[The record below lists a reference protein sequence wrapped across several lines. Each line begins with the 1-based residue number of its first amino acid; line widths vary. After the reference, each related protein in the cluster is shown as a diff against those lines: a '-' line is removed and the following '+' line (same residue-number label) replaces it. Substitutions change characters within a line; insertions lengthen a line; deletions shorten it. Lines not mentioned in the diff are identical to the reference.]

1 MGLLGLLVRGA
12 IVVVGLVLMLAGI
25 VATREIP
32 DIGAGALVW
41 VVIGGVMVV
50 AVAAERQ
57 RYRSGAAERTGQV
70 PGPGGGESANAPVEP
85 RFRPTAEVF
94 VDPSSGH
101 RMRVLV
107 DPATGERRYVAEA

>member
-1 MGLLGLLVRGA
+1 MGLLGILVRGV
-12 IVVVGLVLMLAGI
+12 IVVVGLVLMLGGI

-32 DIGAGALVW
+32 DIGLGGLWGAL
-41 VVIGGVMVV
+41 IGAVMVV

-57 RYRSGAAERTGQV
+57 RYRSGTAERSGGV
-70 PGPGGGESANAPVEP
+70 AGPGGGEAANTPVES

-94 VDPSSGH
+94 VDPTSGH

-107 DPATGERRYVAEA
+107 DPISGERRYVAEA

>member
-1 MGLLGLLVRGA
+1 MGGMGLVVRATIVLIGLA
-12 IVVVGLVLMLAGI
+12 LMLAGL
-25 VATREIP
+25 VAIGSVP
-32 DIGAGALVW
+32 DVGAGGLWW
-41 VVIGGVMVV
+41 VFIGGVLVV

-57 RYRSGAAERTGQV
+57 RYRSAAAEHGGQ
-70 PGPGGGESANAPVEP
+70 PAGPGGGETPGAPVEP

-94 VDPSSGH
+94 LDPTSGH